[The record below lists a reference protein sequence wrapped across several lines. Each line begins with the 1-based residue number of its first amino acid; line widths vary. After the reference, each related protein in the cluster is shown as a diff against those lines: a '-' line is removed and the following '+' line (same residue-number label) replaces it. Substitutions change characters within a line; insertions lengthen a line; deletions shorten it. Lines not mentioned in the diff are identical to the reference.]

1 MDAAAA
7 QALQASIGY
16 VFHNAGLL
24 QEAFGVGTAAV
35 ISPIGELNIFGK
47 KYVLGEGGIGP
58 LSQKLYDYLTDIQW
72 GRVPDPYGWVVPV
85 ED

>member
-1 MDAAAA
+1 
-7 QALQASIGY
+7 
-16 VFHNAGLL
+16 
-24 QEAFGVGTAAV
+24 V

-47 KYVLGEGGIGP
+47 THALGDGGIGP

-72 GRVPDPYGWVVPV
+72 GRVPDPYGWMVPV